1 MQRQTVSEFANE
13 AELVNYYR
21 GKRILIAGA
30 GGSIGSEIAQQLAQL
45 GVGHLLLVDKDENGL
60 YELQVRFAAQDQP
73 CRYELLVADI
83 RFAERIRSIF
93 EQFRPEVV
101 FHAAAHKHV
110 SLMEINPTE
119 AVLNNVFGT
128 RNLIEQ
134 AIAHKTSVFVF
145 VSTDKAAEPSSI
157 MGATKR
163 LGELMVDS
171 KRSHTNTRFA
181 CVRFGNVIGSR
192 GSVIPLFQKQIAEGG
207 PITLTH
213 PEVYR
218 YFMTIPEAVNLVI
231 RVGILDGREEG
242 IYVLNMGDPF
252 RIADLA
258 HDLIELS
265 GLRPGHDIRIETI
278 GLRPGD
284 KLREQLVGEGA
295 YLKPTKHPRIFVVVT
310 RTQPKPHELEA
321 MLDRLWEVA
330 QRNDVEQIHHLFDE
344 FDFGF
349 QKPNANL
356 TLESTREQNERSTS
370 ARGTAESKTD
380 FGQVS

>member
-1 MQRQTVSEFANE
+1 MQRETVSDFANE

-45 GVGHLLLVDKDENGL
+45 GAGYLLLVDKDENGL
-60 YELQVRFAAQDQP
+60 YELQVRFAAQAQP

-171 KRSHTNTRFA
+171 KRSHSNTRFA

-242 IYVLNMGDPF
+242 IYVLDMGDPI

-265 GLRPGHDIRIETI
+265 GLRPDRDIRIETI

-295 YLKPTKHPRIFVVVT
+295 YLKPTQHPRIFVVVT
-310 RTQPKPHELEA
+310 RTQPKPRELEA
-321 MLDRLWEVA
+321 MLARLWEAA
-330 QRNDVEQIHHLFDE
+330 QRNDVEQIRRLFNE

-349 QKPNANL
+349 QKPKANL
-356 TLESTREQNERSTS
+356 TLESAREQNEQSTS
-370 ARGTAESKTD
+370 ARGTA
-380 FGQVS
+380 G

>member
-45 GVGHLLLVDKDENGL
+45 EAGYLLLVDKDENGL
-60 YELQVRFAAQDQP
+60 YELQVRFSARAQP

-83 RFAERIRSIF
+83 RFPERIRGVF
-93 EQFRPEVV
+93 EQFHPEVV

-134 AIAHKTSVFVF
+134 AIAHRTSVFVF
-145 VSTDKAAEPSSI
+145 VSTDKAVEPSSI

-171 KRSHTNTRFA
+171 KRSHSNTRFA

-231 RVGILDGREEG
+231 RVGILDGREKG
-242 IYVLNMGDPF
+242 IYVLDMGDPV

-265 GLRPGHDIRIETI
+265 GLRPDRDIRIETI
-278 GLRPGD
+278 GLRPGER
-284 KLREQLVGEGA
+284 LREQLVGEGA
-295 YLKPTKHPRIFVVVT
+295 YLEPTKHRRIFVVLT
-310 RTQPKPHELEA
+310 RTRRKPHELEA
-321 MLDRLWEVA
+321 MLDRLWEA
-330 QRNDVEQIHHLFDE
+330 TQRNDAEQIRRLFNE
-344 FDFGF
+344 FDFEF
-349 QKPNANL
+349 QKSKAHRAL
-356 TLESTREQNERSTS
+356 KSTGERDEASTR
-370 ARGTAESKTD
+370 ARGTA
-380 FGQVS
+380 G

>member
-1 MQRQTVSEFANE
+1 MQRETVGDFANE
-13 AELVNYYR
+13 TELVNYYR
-21 GKRILIAGA
+21 GKRILITGA

-45 GVGHLLLVDKDENGL
+45 GAGYLLLVDKDENGL
-60 YELQVRFAAQDQP
+60 YELQVRFAAQAQP

-83 RFAERIRSIF
+83 RFAKRMRSIF
-93 EQFRPEVV
+93 EQFRPEAV

-110 SLMEINPTE
+110 SLMEMNPTE

-128 RNLIEQ
+128 RNLVEQ
-134 AIAHKTSVFVF
+134 AIAYKSSVFVF

-171 KRSHTNTRFA
+171 KRSHSNTCFA

-231 RVGILDGREEG
+231 RVGILDGREDG
-242 IYVLNMGDPF
+242 IYVLDMGDPI

-258 HDLIELS
+258 RDLIELS
-265 GLRPGHDIRIETI
+265 GLRPDRDIRIETI

-284 KLREQLVGEGA
+284 KLREQLVGEDA
-295 YLKPTKHPRIFVVVT
+295 YLKPTKHPGIFVVVT

-321 MLDRLWEVA
+321 MLALLWEAA
-330 QRNDVEQIHHLFDE
+330 QRNDAEHIRRLFNE
-344 FDFGF
+344 FDFEF
-349 QKPNANL
+349 QKPKAHL
-356 TLESTREQNERSTS
+356 
-370 ARGTAESKTD
+370 
-380 FGQVS
+380 

>member
-1 MQRQTVSEFANE
+1 MQREAVGDFTSET
-13 AELVNYYR
+13 ELVNYYR
-21 GKRILIAGA
+21 SKRILITGA

-45 GVGHLLLVDKDENGL
+45 EAGYLLLVDKDENGL
-60 YELQVRFAAQDQP
+60 YELQVRFAAQVQP

-83 RFAERIRSIF
+83 RFTERIRSIF
-93 EQFRPEVV
+93 EQFRPEAV

-128 RNLIEQ
+128 RTLIEQ

-171 KRSHTNTRFA
+171 KRGHSNTRFA

-218 YFMTIPEAVNLVI
+218 YFMTIPEAANLVI
-231 RVGILDGREEG
+231 RVGILDGYEEG
-242 IYVLNMGDPF
+242 IYVLDMGDPI

-265 GLRPGHDIRIETI
+265 GLRPGRDIRIETI

-321 MLDRLWEVA
+321 MLARLWEA
-330 QRNDVEQIHHLFDE
+330 TRRNDAAQIRRLFNE
-344 FDFGF
+344 FDFRF
-349 QKPNANL
+349 QKPKANL
-356 TLESTREQNERSTS
+356 TLESARE
-370 ARGTAESKTD
+370 
-380 FGQVS
+380 